1 MPTVR
6 GKAEVKRFM
15 AETPAQ
21 LVKVLRGAGRAG
33 AKVVS
38 EEIKE
43 RTPSE
48 DVRENLRTRTKQDDG
63 RIVVKID
70 IKPGWA
76 RSLGTW
82 LEYGTAPH
90 LISVDESQR
99 QGMSIGRINRLANS
113 PDSSHSLV
121 IGGKFVG
128 TTVFHP
134 GARPHPSFRPAL
146 DTKEAEAFAAAQSY
160 INSHVKPSGI
170 VVPAEPQG
178 DEG

>member
-6 GKAEVKRFM
+6 GKADVDRFM
-15 AETPAQ
+15 AQIPGDMA
-21 LVKVLRGAGRAG
+21 KMLRGAMRAG

-43 RTPSE
+43 LTPSE
-48 DVRENLRTRTKQDDG
+48 EVRAQMRTRTKQDDG
-63 RIVVKID
+63 RIVVRID
-70 IKPGWA
+70 VKPGWA

-82 LEYGTAPH
+82 LEYGTSPH

-99 QGMSIGRINRLANS
+99 QGMSIGRINLLANS

-134 GARPHPSFRPAL
+134 GARPHPAFRPAL
-146 DTKEAEAFAAAQSY
+146 DTKEAEAVAAAQRY

-178 DEG
+178 DDG